1 MASCAT
7 CSFPILHKPDLNCYA
22 CKYNIDIC
30 DVCGAL
36 SRMTN
41 DQPVELLSTPIKLCM
56 DCIHEKQDR
65 KFSVWIN
72 SVSGLKKERIE
83 KILRNPHVVS
93 VYQQEL
99 YEQIKSNF
107 QETEY
112 EEYSGSIIKE
122 LPFRYADDEQMD
134 IDEPV
139 IPTIR
144 PSPVKNNTDTLNEM
158 AHEKNVSPNSE
169 FPLDIAQESSQ
180 LDLIPDQNNEE
191 DEDMDTSSDEFKETV
206 APIEIPSTK
215 PSPIFETLSL
225 SPESNSNIVEGES
238 DLVKKVTEATN
249 LVQDIDNDVQAQDQ
263 DVVEVS
269 KNQLPV
275 EDNDVEVVSKE
286 HVQVEYKDIA
296 EIADDETALLHKEDV
311 KNDTQFELKASSVDK
326 SAGEMESKVSKESKQ
341 GEIKDI
347 SLHSS
352 VQSSVEA
359 SDKAKDAAGKTLE
372 KAIQQKTET
381 QVSLEKQDNPHSPKR
396 PVETAPVNAQKKSK
410 VETALSFKSS
420 GGQVDSPLVPV
431 TFENECQVEM
441 ELDDDSDN
449 SLVIELEET
458 TNQVQPQ
465 TNISNEKSSD
475 NLESKKTVSSESINQ
490 SKSTDSPTK
499 ANTLE
504 RGKPAPLTTITAPVR
519 PKSSIL
525 DVINKKKESKDIMS
539 VLTSKSSYPSI
550 APKESENEIEF
561 IKSVPKTPESK
572 DKKDEFNTSQ
582 EFIQIDVGDD
592 DLRKIINP
600 ARNAQ
605 RSATN
610 SVKSSLAVPLDS
622 EPKQSSAGNEAKV
635 VNQKAN
641 YTFTPNKPS
650 LHPQTNTPTMTVQ
663 TANDNTQLANTANTP
678 VANVT
683 PTTTPKNLVPATPE
697 LHTPKTPLVGPKPTS
712 KPIIKPVKSLF
723 PMLTPT
729 NIPREKN
736 HGICYYC
743 QKYDYLKYTNIVD
756 NPNFK
761 LIPICKTCH
770 KSKGKQPVLWWV
782 KSLQAQQ
789 QHFIW
794 SLFNMPENQI
804 LKTEALNEAALFENN
819 KAQ

>member
-36 SRMTN
+36 ARMTN
-41 DQPVELLSTPIKLCM
+41 DQPVELLSTPIKLCT

-122 LPFRYADDEQMD
+122 LPFRYADDEPMD

-158 AHEKNVSPNSE
+158 VHEKNVSPNSE
-169 FPLDIAQESSQ
+169 FPLDIAQESPQ
-180 LDLIPDQNNEE
+180 LDLIPDQNNEG

-215 PSPIFETLSL
+215 PSPIFENLSL
-225 SPESNSNIVEGES
+225 SPESTSKIAEDES
-238 DLVKKVTEATN
+238 DLVVKKVTEATN

-263 DVVEVS
+263 DVVAVT
-269 KNQLPV
+269 KNQLLV
-275 EDNDVEVVSKE
+275 EDNDVAAVVSKE
-286 HVQVEYKDIA
+286 RAQVEYKDIV
-296 EIADDETALLHKEDV
+296 EIADDETALLCKEDV
-311 KNDTQFELKASSVDK
+311 KNDTPFELKASSVDK
-326 SAGEMESKVSKESKQ
+326 TSAREMESRVLKENKQ
-341 GEIKDI
+341 GEKDI

-359 SDKAKDAAGKTLE
+359 SDKAAGKTLE
-372 KAIQQKTET
+372 KAIEQKTEM

-396 PVETAPVNAQKKSK
+396 PVETTPVNAQKKSK
-410 VETALSFKSS
+410 VEQA
-420 GGQVDSPLVPV
+420 DSPPVPV

-449 SLVIELEET
+449 SLIIELEET

-475 NLESKKTVSSESINQ
+475 NLESKKTAFAESINQ
-490 SKSTDSPTK
+490 SKGTDSPTK

-561 IKSVPKTPESK
+561 IKSVPITPESKDKK

-582 EFIQIDVGDD
+582 EFIQIDVGED

-605 RSATN
+605 RSATD
-610 SVKSSLAVPLDS
+610 SVKSSVAPPLDS
-622 EPKQSSAGNEAKV
+622 EPKQSSAVNEAKV

-641 YTFTPNKPS
+641 YAFTPNKPS
-650 LHPQTNTPTMTVQ
+650 LHPQANTPTMTVQ
-663 TANDNTQLANTANTP
+663 TANDNTQLVNTGTP
-678 VANVT
+678 NAPVPNVT
-683 PTTTPKNLVPATPE
+683 PTTTPRNPVPATPE

-712 KPIIKPVKSLF
+712 KPVIKPVKSLF

-743 QKYDYLKYTNIVD
+743 QEYDYLKYTNIVE

-794 SLFNMPENQI
+794 SLFNMPENQL
-804 LKTEALNEAALFENN
+804 LKTEALNEAAQFENN